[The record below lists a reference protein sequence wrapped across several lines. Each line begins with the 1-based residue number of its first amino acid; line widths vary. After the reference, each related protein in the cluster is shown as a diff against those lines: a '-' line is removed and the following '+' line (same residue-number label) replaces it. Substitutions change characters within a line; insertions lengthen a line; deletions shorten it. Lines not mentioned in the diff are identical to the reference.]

1 MAAVERLECPVCLE
15 LPEGEV
21 HQCNEGHCCC
31 VSCWNRLEEPRRC
44 PECRQ
49 PLPQANRN
57 RAAERAI
64 AALEAS
70 CDHCGEPTTRVTKAA
85 HMLMCPQ
92 RPTACTGAAVGC
104 GWSGVAAEQAAHEAA
119 CPFAIC
125 LRVVAPL
132 QARCDGLQAQN
143 QQLQSEFR
151 VQSQELRARVKAL
164 EPLQAQN
171 QLLQR
176 HILDLERLE
185 GTVKALMAAAG
196 PDSDFGQR
204 QATRQQEAQYAGLQV
219 NLCSLHERVAAAA
232 GDCEQLQQR
241 VTALEP
247 LQAKNQRL
255 QLESQELRASQ
266 MELAQNQQLQ
276 LAQNQELRENAQS
289 LRVRVAEVQALGGQL
304 QRVQAQVG
312 QLQGGR
318 VAQVA
323 ALQAQV
329 AALQLPPL
337 PGGLAPPP
345 LPGGA
350 PPPPPIP
357 GGAPPPP
364 PPMSGAPPPPPMM
377 GGRAPP
383 PPPMMGGVAPPYPK
397 KEAKK
402 PGVQM
407 KT

>member
-1 MAAVERLECPVCLE
+1 
-15 LPEGEV
+15 
-21 HQCNEGHCCC
+21 
-31 VSCWNRLEEPRRC
+31 
-44 PECRQ
+44 
-49 PLPQANRN
+49 
-57 RAAERAI
+57 
-64 AALEAS
+64 
-70 CDHCGEPTTRVTKAA
+70 
-85 HMLMCPQ
+85 
-92 RPTACTGAAVGC
+92 
-104 GWSGVAAEQAAHEAA
+104 
-119 CPFAIC
+119 
-125 LRVVAPL
+125 

-185 GTVKALMAAAG
+185 GTVKSLMVAAG

-276 LAQNQELRENAQS
+276 LAQNQELRETAQS

-304 QRVQAQVG
+304 QR
-312 QLQGGR
+312 
-318 VAQVA
+318 
-323 ALQAQV
+323 
-329 AALQLPPL
+329 
-337 PGGLAPPP
+337 
-345 LPGGA
+345 
-350 PPPPPIP
+350 
-357 GGAPPPP
+357 
-364 PPMSGAPPPPPMM
+364 
-377 GGRAPP
+377 
-383 PPPMMGGVAPPYPK
+383 
-397 KEAKK
+397 
-402 PGVQM
+402 
-407 KT
+407 